1 MTSSL
6 SQMVGRTLK
15 ALVMHFHTP
24 LYIIGAAHHR
34 NRVHIANL
42 GWELANAAKVI
53 EPEKPA
59 FGDKMKKCVVG
70 ADAKSTVS

>member
-42 GWELANAAKVI
+42 GWELADSD
-53 EPEKPA
+53 
-59 FGDKMKKCVVG
+59 GDRDNCLFHKRI
-70 ADAKSTVS
+70 DAPTDDFDWSIV